1 MDNIQQDCHVLE
13 EYSKIF
19 QDLMLT
25 ILQRRALFRAFEESL
40 IGKNISDENPF
51 LKFYAGDYRRSQF
64 ADLRKFFDDN
74 KRFPTY
80 KFSFIT
86 KHCSDKTILD
96 SHQKLLTEWKEKFK
110 DIANKI
116 DFHLEE
122 GFVAAPVFKKQL
134 DCFIDEVN
142 EYIDKVIEV
151 LVKDGHKI
159 SYLMGRKSD
168 SDFLVNWQK
177 EYFDEFKKIVCEQG
191 AIPAVL

>member
-1 MDNIQQDCHVLE
+1 MDNTQQDCHVLE

-25 ILQRRALFRAFEESL
+25 ILQRRALFRALEGSL
-40 IGKNISDENPF
+40 NDKNISAENPF

-64 ADLRKFFDDN
+64 ADLRKFFDNN

-86 KHCSDKTILD
+86 EHCSDKTILD
-96 SHQKLLTEWKEKFK
+96 SHKNLLKEWQDKFE
-110 DIANKI
+110 DIANKS
-116 DFHLEE
+116 DFHIEQ
-122 GFVAAPVFKKQL
+122 GFIATPVFKKQL
-134 DCFIDEVN
+134 DDFIDAVN
-142 EYIDKVIEV
+142 EYIDKVIDV
-151 LVKDGHKI
+151 LVKDGYQI
-159 SYLMGRKSD
+159 SYQMGRKSD

-191 AIPAVL
+191 VIPAVL

>member
-1 MDNIQQDCHVLE
+1 MNNTQQDCHVLE

-25 ILQRRALFRAFEESL
+25 ILQRRALFRALEDSL
-40 IGKNISDENPF
+40 IDKNISAENPF

-64 ADLRKFFDDN
+64 ADLRKFFDNN

-86 KHCSDKTILD
+86 EHCSDKTILD
-96 SHQKLLTEWKEKFK
+96 SHKNLFKEWQDKFE
-110 DIANKI
+110 DVANKS
-116 DFHLEE
+116 DFHVEQ
-122 GFVAAPVFKKQL
+122 GFVAMPVFKKQL

-142 EYIDKVIEV
+142 EYIDKVIEI
-151 LVKDGHKI
+151 LVKDGYQI
-159 SYLMGRKSD
+159 SYQMGRKPD

-177 EYFDEFKKIVCEQG
+177 EYFDEFKKIICEQG